1 MRFKKARRFDAL
13 RKRQHPF
20 LRRLRKLFVFVLVV
34 FVIYAAFTSF
44 LIDSFLVESV
54 SMTPGFMGGDRLL
67 VAPLWYGPRIPF
79 TEKKLPGIFSPR
91 RGDVVVLSPPYAG
104 DASLPEKLLRPVGE
118 FFTGRT
124 KNISFAERRAWENTR
139 VLRRIIALPGD
150 AVRIRGGEAYVRPQG
165 TPDFVSEFSLSL
177 STYEITRETLPAGWT
192 EDSPLGGF
200 DSEVLLSAGEYFVL
214 ADNRGGSLDS
224 RLWGPV
230 GEDKILT
237 KALLRYWPL
246 GSR

>member
-1 MRFKKARRFDAL
+1 MAFRKARRFNAL
-13 RKRQHPF
+13 RKRQHPV
-20 LRRLRKLFVFVLVV
+20 LGRLRKLFFFTLLVFAFYAV
-34 FVIYAAFTSF
+34 FTTCIA
-44 LIDSFLVESV
+44 DSFKVESV
-54 SMTPGFMGGDRLL
+54 SMTPGFESGDRLVL
-67 VAPLWYGPRIPF
+67 LPFWYGPRIPF
-79 TEKKLPGIFSPR
+79 TGKSLPGIFSPR

-104 DASLPEKLLRPVGE
+104 EPPLFEKLLRPLGE

-124 KNISFAERRAWENTR
+124 RNISLADRSEWENTR

-150 AVRIRGGEAYVRPQG
+150 AVRIRNGEAYVRPQG

-177 STYEITRETLPAGWT
+177 SAYEITREVLPADWM
-192 EDSPLGGF
+192 EDSPLGAL
-200 DSEVLLSAGEYFVL
+200 DNEIVLGEEEYYVL

-230 GEDKILT
+230 REDRILT
-237 KALLRYWPL
+237 RALLRYWPL